1 MQKAQPT
8 VSVVIPAKNEE
19 RYLPILLKGL
29 EKQTLKPVQIILAD
43 AQSTDK
49 TRDIGRQ
56 HGCTIVDGGMPGPGR
71 NAGAKVATG
80 DILLFLD
87 ADVQI
92 DNKYFIEAAVEEFEK
107 KHFDIATPDIHLVSG
122 RRLDKVGHDFYN
134 FYVRMWGAW
143 RPHAPGF
150 CIFIRRSLF
159 ESIGGFD
166 PSILLCEDH
175 ELAKRAGKRGKFG
188 FLDSVSIGVTDRR
201 LRRDG
206 GFVVAV
212 KYVLAEFHMV
222 FLGPIRH
229 NLFHYDFGYDDD
241 RKK

>member
-1 MQKAQPT
+1 MQQTART

-19 RYLPILLKGL
+19 RYLPILLGGL
-29 EKQTLKPVQIILAD
+29 EKQTHRPEQIILAD

-49 TRDIGRQ
+49 TRQIAEE
-56 HGCTIVDGGMPGPGR
+56 HGCLIVEGGMPGLGR
-71 NAGAKVATG
+71 NAGAKIATG
-80 DILLFLD
+80 DVILFLD

-92 DNKYFIEAAVEEFEK
+92 NNKYFIEAALEEFNK
-107 KHFDIATPDIHLVSG
+107 KQLDIAAPDIHLVNG
-122 RRLDKVGHDFYN
+122 RLLDKIGHDFYN

-150 CIFIRRSLF
+150 CIFIRRLLF
-159 ESIGGFD
+159 EDIGGFD

-212 KYVLAEFHMV
+212 KYVLAEIHMML
-222 FLGPIRH
+222 LGPIRH
-229 NLFHYDFGYDDD
+229 NLFRYDFGYDEDK
-241 RKK
+241 RK